1 MGASS
6 WVRVGTR
13 GAPKPHGAPLPPQ
26 ELPPPWM
33 LDADSQKPPKGKWST
48 PPFDPR
54 FPNQNQTQNCYQNFL
69 GETLQARL
77 GAGAETGEAG
87 RGVPHLKMRRGSG
100 TRLGSETVGE
110 GPTRQGRGLV
120 WRGRHRALEEGRDE
134 GGEAGPG
141 RQWVGPG
148 VGGSDRDLEG
158 RGLVEWVSR
167 AWWAGVWS
175 WRRGGL
181 DGTGPS
187 PGRGT
192 REG

>member
-1 MGASS
+1 
-6 WVRVGTR
+6 
-13 GAPKPHGAPLPPQ
+13 
-26 ELPPPWM
+26 M

-110 GPTRQGRGLV
+110 GPTRQGRGLSLMNSEKWLKSHLRSV
-120 WRGRHRALEEGRDE
+120 PALW
-134 GGEAGPG
+134 P
-141 RQWVGPG
+141 QTP
-148 VGGSDRDLEG
+148 
-158 RGLVEWVSR
+158 
-167 AWWAGVWS
+167 
-175 WRRGGL
+175 
-181 DGTGPS
+181 
-187 PGRGT
+187 
-192 REG
+192 

>member
-33 LDADSQKPPKGKWST
+33 LDVDSQKPPKGKWST

-69 GETLQARL
+69 GETLKARL

-87 RGVPHLKMRRGSG
+87 KGVPRLKMRRGSG
-100 TRLGSETVGE
+100 TRLGSETVGA

-120 WRGRHRALEEGRDE
+120 WRGRDRVLEEGRDE
-134 GGEAGPG
+134 GE
-141 RQWVGPG
+141 R
-148 VGGSDRDLEG
+148 
-158 RGLVEWVSR
+158 RGLAGSGWGL
-167 AWWAGVWS
+167 AWGAATETW
-175 WRRGGL
+175 RGGAWSS
-181 DGTGPS
+181 G
-187 PGRGT
+187 
-192 REG
+192 